1 MRSGPPEE
9 AFGGPRISGSRGGSR
24 GGRKCATTGSARL
37 LTCAAMDRARLACL
51 VAITMWGISFV
62 ATKAVLSELAPIELI
77 FGRVVMGAA
86 VLLGLLA
93 ARKERLPVAPRAWA
107 DLALLGLVGVA
118 GHLLLQAWALTMT
131 SAVNTGWL
139 IGLIPIWSAGLA
151 ALFLGE
157 RWNARQGWGFV
168 LGFAGALLVVTRG
181 RVDAS
186 TLALPSTKGDLLVL
200 VSTVNWAVYTI
211 LGRKILPRLGGARIA
226 TAGAFVAGALMLAPV
241 FFLTSELSTFQRLS
255 ATGWV
260 SLLFLGIGCSGLGYL
275 LWYGALE
282 RLEAGQVAVFLYL
295 EPLVTLAAAAWWLDE
310 PIGAITVLGG
320 LVVLAGVSLVQ
331 RRS

>member
-1 MRSGPPEE
+1 
-9 AFGGPRISGSRGGSR
+9 
-24 GGRKCATTGSARL
+24 
-37 LTCAAMDRARLACL
+37 MDRARFAVL
-51 VAITMWGISFV
+51 VAIVLWGVSFV
-62 ATKAVLSELAPIELI
+62 ATKAALRELAPVELI
-77 FGRVVMGAA
+77 FGRVVLGAT
-86 VLLGLLA
+86 VLLALLA
-93 ARKERLPVAPRAWA
+93 VRGERLVASRRAWT
-107 DLALLGLVGVA
+107 DFALLGLVGVS

-139 IGLIPIWSAGLA
+139 IGLIPIWSAILA

-157 RWNARQGWGFV
+157 RLGGRAFLGFV
-168 LGFAGALLVVTRG
+168 LGFGGALLVVTRG
-181 RVDAS
+181 RFDGS

-211 LGRKILPRLGGARIA
+211 LGRRILPRLGGARLA
-226 TAGAFVAGALMLAPV
+226 TAGAFVAGAVMLAPI
-241 FFLTSELSTFQRLS
+241 FFLTSGLSTFAHLS
-255 ATGWV
+255 ATGWL

-282 RLEAGQVAVFLYL
+282 RLEAGQVAVFLYF
-295 EPLVTLAAAAWWLDE
+295 EPLVTLAAAALWLDE

-320 LVVLAGVSLVQ
+320 LVVLVGVSLVQ

>member
-1 MRSGPPEE
+1 
-9 AFGGPRISGSRGGSR
+9 
-24 GGRKCATTGSARL
+24 
-37 LTCAAMDRARLACL
+37 MDRARFAVL
-51 VAITMWGISFV
+51 VAIVLWGVSFV
-62 ATKAVLSELAPIELI
+62 ATKAALRELAPVELI
-77 FGRVVMGAA
+77 FGRVVLGAT
-86 VLLGLLA
+86 VLLALLA
-93 ARKERLPVAPRAWA
+93 ARGERLAASPRAWA

-139 IGLIPIWSAGLA
+139 IGLIPIWSAILA

-157 RWNARQGWGFV
+157 RLGGRAFLGFV
-168 LGFAGALLVVTRG
+168 LGFGGALLVVTRG
-181 RVDAS
+181 RFDGS

-211 LGRKILPRLGGARIA
+211 LGRRILPRLGGARLA
-226 TAGAFVAGALMLAPV
+226 TAGAFVAGAAMLAPI
-241 FFLTSELSTFQRLS
+241 FFLTSGLSTFAHLS
-255 ATGWV
+255 ATGWL

-295 EPLVTLAAAAWWLDE
+295 EPLVTLAAAALWLDE

-320 LVVLAGVSLVQ
+320 LVVLVGVSLVQ